1 MAVAGGTHSPDGR
14 LDSWK
19 AIAAYLG
26 RDVSTVVRWEKD
38 KGLPVHR
45 VPGGRRQA
53 VFALTSEINAW
64 LVGQMSDAPR
74 ADPPDAAAISAPSR
88 RRRRTILAALLGTA
102 AIVTVWISGALAPSA
117 RLDAERPPLQSTDDI
132 PVQSPYTLALGDLN
146 RDDALDIVVT
156 AYPTGLFHTFL
167 GNGDGT
173 FRSAGRLG
181 TGNLPD
187 GIVLADVTGDGRLDA
202 VTGNRGAHSI
212 SVFPGRGD
220 GTFDTRAD
228 YAAGSAPRGVAAGD
242 VDGNGTVDVVAADFD
257 GSSVLVHLGAGGT
270 LGAPATYAAGMNAY
284 QVRIAD
290 FNADGVPDL
299 AITNT
304 SETAPPPASS
314 SLAVLLGKGD
324 GTFEGRRDYR
334 LGRGPAGLAV
344 ADFNGDGRLDLAVT
358 GFEQNAC
365 FVLLGNGDGT
375 FGDPKTMAVG
385 IAPLDVQAADLDG
398 DRVTDLVIAN
408 ARSNALTLLHGRG
421 DGLFDQRTDV
431 PVGVYAKSI
440 AVGDVDGDG
449 RADVVVSNY
458 YSNSISVLLNRGW
471 LAQ

>member
-64 LVGQMSDAPR
+64 LVGQVSELPR
-74 ADPPDAAAISAPSR
+74 SDPPAAAATRAPSR
-88 RRRRTILAALLGTA
+88 GRRLTILAALLGA
-102 AIVTVWISGALAPSA
+102 AAVVAVWLTGTLAPFA
-117 RLDAERPPLQSTDDI
+117 RLDAERPPFQSTGDI
-132 PVQSPYTLALGDLN
+132 SVQSPYTLTLGDLN
-146 RDDALDIVVT
+146 RDNALDIVAT

-173 FRSAGRLG
+173 FRSAGRLA

-187 GIVLADVTGDGRLDA
+187 GIVLADVTGDGLLDA
-202 VTGNRGAHSI
+202 VTGNRGANSI

-220 GTFDTRAD
+220 GRFDTRTD

-242 VDGNGTVDVVAADFD
+242 VDGNGTVDVVAANFD
-257 GSSVLVHLGAGGT
+257 GSDVTVRLGAGGM
-270 LGAPATYAAGMNAY
+270 LGAPTAYAAGTNAY
-284 QVRIAD
+284 RVRIVD
-290 FNADGVPDL
+290 LNADGVADL

-304 SETAPPPASS
+304 SESDPPPARS
-314 SLAVLLGKGD
+314 SLSVLLGKGD
-324 GTFEGRRDYR
+324 GTFHARRDYT
-334 LGRGPAGLAV
+334 LGRGPAGLAA
-344 ADFNGDGRLDLAVT
+344 ADFDSDGHVDLAVT
-358 GFEQNAC
+358 GFEQNVC

-375 FGDPKTMAVG
+375 FGAPKTTAVG
-385 IAPLDVQAADLDG
+385 IAPLDVRAADLDG
-398 DRVTDLVIAN
+398 DRVPDLVIAN
-408 ARSNALTLLHGRG
+408 ARSNTVSLLHGRG
-421 DGLFDQRTDV
+421 DGMFDQRTDV

-449 RADVVVSNY
+449 RADFVVSNY

-471 LAQ
+471 PAQ